1 MSSNPTPA
9 SILASADHAPARGG
23 QRGFNL
29 IELCA
34 CLAVGS
40 IVMSQAVP
48 AMHQLQQRQRLQAV
62 AQTVM
67 TDLQLARAEAVQHAE
82 SIELRFSEHPHG
94 SCYVMY
100 SSGPDNNDRD
110 GHDECRC
117 DDSGAAY
124 CDAVE
129 LAVLKTQWLPSE
141 LQIGLHANVR
151 TLSFHARQGTVTSTG
166 SIDLSLADG
175 TAIRHVVSIAGRVR
189 SCAVGPSI
197 GGLPRC

>member
-1 MSSNPTPA
+1 MSSPHGTLQRPRSTA
-9 SILASADHAPARGG
+9 LHRGG
-23 QRGFNL
+23 RLQRGFNL

-40 IVMSQAVP
+40 IVMSQAAP

-67 TDLQLARAEAVQHAE
+67 TDLQHARAEAVQHAE
-82 SIELRFSEHPHG
+82 SVELRFSDHPRG

-100 SSGPDNNDRD
+100 SRNGD
-110 GHDECRC
+110 GECRC
-117 DDSGAAY
+117 DDSGAAI

-129 LAVLKTQWLPSE
+129 PTVLKTQWLPGE
-141 LQIGLHANVR
+141 LRVRLHANVR
-151 TLSFHARQGTVTSTG
+151 ALNFHARQGTVTSTG

-197 GGLPRC
+197 GGLPHC